1 MIELPLITYV
11 ATMSVTPGPNNLMLA
26 ASGVNFGFRRTL
38 PHMLG
43 ISAGHGLQV
52 WLVGIALTWVMS
64 WLDSLRPALVIAG
77 CSYLMW
83 LAWRQAHAGR
93 PGSAGRGQPL
103 GFIAAALFQWV
114 NPKAWMMVL
123 NVAILFLA
131 PAAGWKEVLL
141 LAVLCALINLP
152 CIALWAIVGDRLRD
166 SLSEPGR
173 LARFNYTMAGLL
185 AATAVWIAVDETLS
199 EPLGVAF

>member
-1 MIELPLITYV
+1 MIDLPLMTYV

-43 ISAGHGLQV
+43 ISIGHGLQV
-52 WLVGIALTWVMS
+52 WLVGMALTWMMI
-64 WLDSLRPALVIAG
+64 WLDSLRPLLVASG

-83 LAWRQAHAGR
+83 LAWRQAHAGQ
-93 PGSAGRGQPL
+93 PGSTGRGQPL
-103 GFIAAALFQWV
+103 GFVAAAMFQWV

-131 PAAGWKEVLL
+131 PSAGWADTLL
-141 LAVLCALINLP
+141 LAVLCALVNLP
-152 CIALWAIVGDRLRD
+152 CIALWAVVGDRLRNR
-166 SLSEPGR
+166 LSEPAL
-173 LARFNYTMAGLL
+173 LARFNYTMAALL
-185 AATAVWIAVDETLS
+185 AATATWILVDEALLA
-199 EPLGVAF
+199 PV

>member
-1 MIELPLITYV
+1 MIDLPLMTYV

-43 ISAGHGLQV
+43 ISIGHGLQV
-52 WLVGIALTWVMS
+52 WLVGMALTWMMI
-64 WLDSLRPALVIAG
+64 WLDSLRPLLVASG

-83 LAWRQAHAGR
+83 LAWRQAHAGQ

-103 GFIAAALFQWV
+103 GFVAAAMFQWV

-131 PAAGWKEVLL
+131 PSAGWVDTLL
-141 LAVLCALINLP
+141 LAVLCALVNLP
-152 CIALWAIVGDRLRD
+152 CIALWAVVGDRLRNR
-166 SLSEPGR
+166 LSEPAL
-173 LARFNYTMAGLL
+173 LARFNYTMAALL
-185 AATAVWIAVDETLS
+185 AATATWILVDEALLA
-199 EPLGVAF
+199 PV